1 MTPRL
6 PSPRGERARERGVLA
21 LLLCA
26 LVATPALADA
36 RRFALVVG
44 EDRGL
49 VTEEH
54 LRFAE
59 SDATRFKDALVDV
72 GGVAPGDVITLTGAD
87 ATKVRAALT
96 TLAARMGS
104 EPHDRLVIYVSSHAG
119 DGVLHLAGTELPL
132 QELVDFVKA
141 APVQVGLLVVDACQS
156 GSVTRLK
163 GLKPVDAPPTKVTA
177 TGVEGRVFISA
188 SGADEYAQ
196 ESDTLGGSYF
206 THYLVAAL
214 RGAADTSRDGRVT
227 LEEAYAWA
235 WARTIE
241 ATFGTRGGVQR
252 PNFSVDLRGQGQLVL
267 SEPGAAKA
275 RLTLG
280 VDAPGRWLVVAEST
294 GAVVADVDKPRGPL
308 TLAVPP
314 GSYRLKLRTADGL
327 LERAVAVPASGGA
340 VVRGEDLE
348 RASLVQVASK
358 GGPEASLVFSVGGGV
373 ASGLVAGLA
382 LQPGAEVK
390 LRRDA
395 HLLGPLNQWAVTVG
409 WRTGTSTDAMPF
421 VQHEL
426 EARLGA
432 GHRFAWRHV
441 SLAVGAEAG
450 PLLVFQ
456 SLPNDT
462 GRTSLGLVFGLD
474 AELRVRVG
482 GPFEVFLLGGGGAA
496 VVKKSAG
503 VMVAPRLAASAGVAF
518 RL

>member
-1 MTPRL
+1 MTPRV
-6 PSPRGERARERGVLA
+6 PSPRAERARERWAAA
-21 LLLCA
+21 LLVSL
-26 LVATPALADA
+26 LLATPALADG

-59 SDATRFKDALVDV
+59 ADAKRFRDALVDV
-72 GGVAPGDVITLTGAD
+72 GGVAPSDAVVLTGAD
-87 ATKVRAALT
+87 ATTVRDALT

-104 EPHDRLVIYVSSHAG
+104 EPHERLVVYVSSHAG
-119 DGVLHLAGTELPL
+119 DGVLHLAGTELPM

-141 APVQVGLLVVDACQS
+141 APVKVGLLVIDACQS

-163 GLKPVDAPPTKVTA
+163 GFKPADAPPTKLEA
-177 TGVEGRVFISA
+177 TQVEGRVFISA

-196 ESDTLGGSYF
+196 ESEALGGSYF

-241 ATFGTRGGVQR
+241 ATFASRGGVQR

-275 RLTLG
+275 RLTLA
-280 VDAPGRWLVVAEST
+280 VDAPGRWLVVAEDS
-294 GAVVADVDKPRGPL
+294 GAVVADVDKPKGAV

-314 GSYRLKLRTADGL
+314 GRYRLKLRTPDGL
-327 LERAVAVPASGGA
+327 LERGVAVPASGGA

-358 GGPEASLVFSVGGGV
+358 GGPESSLVFSLGGGV
-373 ASGLVAGLA
+373 ASGLVAGLTV
-382 LQPGAEVK
+382 QPGAELR

-395 HLLGPLNQWAVTVG
+395 HLVGPLNQWAVALA
-409 WRTGTSTDAMPF
+409 WRTGTSTDAAPF
-421 VQHEL
+421 TQHEV
-426 EARLGA
+426 EARLGT
-432 GHRFAWRHV
+432 GHRFAWRRASV
-441 SLAVGAEAG
+441 AVGVEVG

-462 GRTSLGLVFGLD
+462 ARTSLGLGFGLD
-474 AELRVRVG
+474 VEGRLKVG
-482 GPFEVFLLGGGGAA
+482 GPVELFLLGGGGAA
-496 VVKKSAG
+496 VVKKAAG
-503 VMVAPRLAASAGVAF
+503 VAVAPRLSASAGVAF
-518 RL
+518 TF